1 MTAIK
6 SSRFELQVHAGLL
19 LLITLLIGLSIT
31 SNFVIFNARTSRK
44 SNLVIKLE
52 SSAFAISRSLS
63 YFSTLNSIKEIEH
76 FKNKYQLS
84 GLMVLPSMP
93 ADTSLAAR
101 LQWLLEFAN
110 ELPITQLP

>member
-44 SNLVIKLE
+44 L
-52 SSAFAISRSLS
+52 
-63 YFSTLNSIKEIEH
+63 TL
-76 FKNKYQLS
+76 
-84 GLMVLPSMP
+84 
-93 ADTSLAAR
+93 
-101 LQWLLEFAN
+101 AN
-110 ELPITQLP
+110 ELESAAFSIS